1 MTSDQKTMMM
11 IALDDND
18 HAWRE
23 MLIPFVV
30 SLRQTNYVGRI
41 GVIAYGMSEEK
52 LQILRDQ
59 DIDIVPPARK
69 TTLPCD
75 RFLSA
80 ANFVAEHEIDRAALY
95 DADIWFQPGAFDL
108 FDQLTDPARM
118 YAATDTWFCD
128 FITTPI
134 IGPNSDYL
142 LNLTLN
148 SVFDRFGTAFQAGLI
163 AGSREAWSHFGY
175 FINDCFDRISTDF
188 NLTFGLDTTFV
199 NLYAGLGNVV
209 QVDKVYNFVS
219 KWGIR
224 ESIDYASGKVVLTS
238 DGARI
243 QALHMTGD
251 VRYEPCWRY
260 SNLHGDVF
268 MRLGQPLLA
277 GPDRASDPNA
287 AIAFEPADF
296 DWQAVGLRLI
306 SARGAGELVTFPGLF
321 QTLFGDPR
329 PGGALWAIGTTRL
342 KFQATRRTE
351 LDILTTFLFGGPTP
365 SKLTVRL
372 KNQEA
377 VVYYP
382 AATSL
387 MLDEGDLLG
396 LETDSIDLSASRMAW
411 GLRLR

>member
-1 MTSDQKTMMM
+1 MTSDPETVMM
-11 IALDDND
+11 IALDDHD

-59 DIDIVPPARK
+59 DIDIVPAARK
-69 TTLPCD
+69 TTLACD

-80 ANFVAEHEIDRAALY
+80 ANYVAENKIDRAALY
-95 DADIWFQPGAFDL
+95 DADVWFQPGGFDL

-118 YAATDTWFCD
+118 YAALDTWFCD

-142 LNLTLN
+142 LNLARD

-175 FINDCFDRISTDF
+175 FINDCFDRIGTDF

-224 ESIDYASGKVVLTS
+224 ESIDYASNKVVLTC

-260 SNLHGDVF
+260 SNVYGDVL
-268 MRLGQPLLA
+268 MDMGRPLLT
-277 GPDRASDPNA
+277 GPDRTAEANA
-287 AIAFEPADF
+287 DIAFEPADF
-296 DWQAVGLRLI
+296 DWQAIGLRLV
-306 SARGAGELVTFPGLF
+306 SAKGAGEVVTSPGLF

-329 PGGALWAIGTTRL
+329 PGAAYWAIGPTRL
-342 KFQATRRTE
+342 EFQATRRVE

-372 KNQEA
+372 KSQEA

-387 MLDEGDLLG
+387 TLDVGETLG
-396 LETDSIDLSASRMAW
+396 LETDSIDRSASRMAW